1 MDNLSIFIIDDHK
14 LIRQAVKF
22 FLDHEPGCT
31 VSGDAG
37 GIEEALPAIK
47 AHPPDI
53 VLMDINMS
61 PVSGFEA
68 TEQLLREFPEVRV
81 IGFSMYAQPAY
92 ARKMMQTGAMGYV
105 TKNSP
110 KEELVRAVKE
120 VATGKKYI
128 CEEVKNTISE
138 QVLEQDDRSG
148 NLNALTERELEI
160 IGLIRK
166 GLSSREIAADLKISL
181 KTVEVHRHNILK
193 KLKLKNVASLVNY
206 INRNAT
212 FI

>member
-1 MDNLSIFIIDDHK
+1 MVLADHLGECLGPK
-14 LIRQAVKF
+14 AIGEGARRALV
-22 FLDHEPGCT
+22 ET
-31 VSGDAG
+31 G
-37 GIEEALPAIK
+37 GFEEAMLAIK
-47 AHPPDI
+47 AHRPDV

-68 TEQLLREFPEVRV
+68 TEQLLREFPETKV

-92 ARKMMQTGAMGYV
+92 ARRMMQTGAMGYV

-110 KEELVRAVKE
+110 MEELVRAVRE
-120 VATGKKYI
+120 VAAGKKYI
-128 CEEVKNTISE
+128 CEEVKNNISE
-138 QVLEQDDRSG
+138 QVLEQDDPSG

-166 GLSSREIAADLKISL
+166 GLSSREIAAALTISL
-181 KTVEVHRHNILK
+181 NTVEVHRHNILK

-206 INRNAT
+206 KIGRAHV
-212 FI
+212 

>member
-1 MDNLSIFIIDDHK
+1 MDKLSIFIIDDHK

-31 VSGDAG
+31 VSGEAG
-37 GIEEALPAIK
+37 GFEEAMLAIK
-47 AHPPDI
+47 AHRPDV
-53 VLMDINMS
+53 VLMDINLS

-68 TEQLLREFPEVRV
+68 TEQLLREFPETKV

-92 ARKMMQTGAMGYV
+92 ARRMMQTGAMGYV

-110 KEELVRAVKE
+110 MEELVRAVTE
-120 VATGKKYI
+120 VAAGKKYI
-128 CEEVKNTISE
+128 CEEVKNNISE
-138 QVLEQDDRSG
+138 QVLEQDDPSG

-166 GLSSREIAADLKISL
+166 GLSSREIAAALTISL